1 MKNLDNKF
9 SKITNLINGHSLDLT
24 MNESKILNNIIEF
37 NSSFSVA
44 DLTNIEKNEVI
55 LPKEIYRQMYK
66 YNFFEKIEQLDR
78 AINNNEK
85 IRIWTSHFDVDSYL
99 LFLYLCDYLK
109 DKDCNLFVLY
119 SDDYNEYCY
128 SPSCMDCEELENLS
142 KLEHKLTNEEI
153 REFSKIWQY
162 IKSKKGDMRILEDK
176 KIKLVS
182 FDYYNEIL
190 LNILK
195 EQGEITIC
203 RLTALFMMEHH
214 ISEMIVCYLIK
225 RLINQN
231 KIRITKI
238 SDERYFLNKVE
249 LVKK

>member
-1 MKNLDNKF
+1 MKNLDKF
-9 SKITNLINGHSLDLT
+9 SKITNIINGHSLDLT
-24 MNESKILNNIIEF
+24 MNESKTLNNIIEF
-37 NSSFSVA
+37 NAYFSVA
-44 DLTNIEKNEVI
+44 DFTNIEKKKLI
-55 LPKEIYRQMYK
+55 LPKKIYMQMYK
-66 YNFFEKIEQLDR
+66 YNFSEKIEQLDK

-99 LFLYLCDYLK
+99 LFLYICDYLK
-109 DKDCNLFVLY
+109 DKECNLFVLY

-128 SPSCMDCEELENLS
+128 SPSCMNCEELENLT
-142 KLEHKLTNEEI
+142 KLEHKLNNEEI

-162 IKSKKGDMRILEDK
+162 IKSKKCDMRILEDK

-203 RLTALFMMEHH
+203 RLTALFMMEYH

-225 RLINQN
+225 RLIKQN
-231 KIRITKI
+231 EIRITVI
-238 SDERYFLNKVE
+238 SDERYFLNKIE
-249 LVKK
+249 LAKEN